1 LKHHFFGLCIIV
13 FLKKYKEIFLKKST
27 KNKDK
32 NLKNNINRP
41 VINIQKVKIKK

>member
-1 LKHHFFGLCIIV
+1 LVFCIIV